1 MAHGSAQAAVGQV
14 QNALMIGYVEE
25 ACRTVRAGKM
35 VNFGPE
41 RGVSSGVGSGGPIAP
56 GENLATCT
64 RRDKIQETRPE
75 IQDRDAKMRLH
86 EEILNFSNS
95 KKKTISKGNV

>member
-25 ACRTVRAGKM
+25 ACRTVRAGEV

-41 RGVSSGVGSGGPIAP
+41 RGVSSGVGSGSPIAP
-56 GENLATCT
+56 GENLETCT
-64 RRDKIQETRPE
+64 RRDRIQETHLE
-75 IQDRDAKMRLH
+75 IQEHDAKDTSPRGN
-86 EEILNFSNS
+86 NFSNFKKEDDS
-95 KKKTISKGNV
+95 KENV